1 MASSGNPE
9 VSRRIARSSLGT
21 LLISAVGFYC
31 GNRYGEALASYPGE
45 FFEHWGN
52 AFARMWDLIRESPAR
67 LDPSPAPVLIGFGVF
82 IVVWLFWLRYV
93 AFIGNYRA
101 GEESGSARWG
111 TLKEGKAFRDATNED
126 NNLIFTKN
134 FGLALHRPKFDPELD
149 RNLNVL
155 VVGGSGSGKT
165 FNYVTPNI
173 MQLNTSYFITDPNGN
188 LQ

>member
-1 MASSGNPE
+1 MGPHPGEPGSHRPQPHAGARGLRHGHRHLGSSG
-9 VSRRIARSSLGT
+9 
-21 LLISAVGFYC
+21 
-31 GNRYGEALASYPGE
+31 
-45 FFEHWGN
+45 
-52 AFARMWDLIRESPAR
+52 
-67 LDPSPAPVLIGFGVF
+67 
-82 IVVWLFWLRYV
+82 LRYV

-165 FNYVTPNI
+165 RNYVTPNI
-173 MQLNTSYFITDPNGN
+173 MQLNTSYFINRPEGHPPQGGGVPLRGQRLRGAVVQHD
-188 LQ
+188 